1 MRIIAGRW
9 KGRRLKALRA
19 RGVRPTTDRVRESWM
34 AALGP
39 VLEGAAVLDLFA
51 GSGALGLEALS
62 RGAASVVFVE
72 RSRGALGTLR
82 ANIEM
87 LGAESE
93 STVIASDAMACAERL
108 EGVTFDVAL
117 ADPPYGRGLAARLL
131 ESFAA
136 SPFASQL
143 WVEHRTTDP
152 IPDLAGIRQ
161 RRYGDTVISIL
172 EVQP

>member
-1 MRIIAGRW
+1 
-9 KGRRLKALRA
+9 
-19 RGVRPTTDRVRESWM
+19 
-34 AALGP
+34 
-39 VLEGAAVLDLFA
+39 
-51 GSGALGLEALS
+51 
-62 RGAASVVFVE
+62 
-72 RSRGALGTLR
+72 
-82 ANIEM
+82 M

-117 ADPPYGRGLAARLL
+117 ADPPYGWGLAARLL

-152 IPDLAGIRQ
+152 IPDLAGLRQ

-172 EVQP
+172 EAQP